1 MRTINGYVWL
11 SETIEHGK
19 TRERERER
27 SKECYQKERKQE
39 LSNKTKGWISPTSTS
54 ERSLI

>member
-19 TRERERER
+19 TRERER